1 MTAMLKQLKV
11 WFVGVALVALAAC
24 QSSGGERPDAGAR
37 GGEAIDLALG
47 TVAMAEWPSVHEAGG
62 VVRPRQT
69 AVLSSRIVAPVLE
82 VRVNTGDRVR
92 RGQPLLVLD
101 GRELQANAA
110 RASAAASGSK
120 LGLQAAQAE
129 ARAAGSALTLARLTH
144 ERVRGLHERKSA
156 TAQELDEATAVLAG
170 AEARVAGANARV
182 AEAEQGIAAS
192 QAAEQSASVGVSYTV
207 LAAPFDGI
215 VAARQA
221 DPGSLATPGAPLL
234 TVDDTSAFR
243 LEARIDESQARLVQA
258 GSAAQMRLDAASSD
272 PDGAWQATKVS
283 EVAQVDPSSHS
294 FIVKFDLP
302 AGAIARPGQFGRAR
316 ILGPARRVLAVPGT
330 AVVRRGQL
338 SFAYVVDEAG
348 VARLRMVSVGES
360 SVDHIEV
367 LAGLQPGDRVVLNP
381 PPSLE
386 DGRTVRGAPQDQG
399 ASK

>member
-1 MTAMLKQLKV
+1 VTAMLKQSKI
-11 WFVGVALVALAAC
+11 WFVGIAVVGLAAC
-24 QSSGGERPDAGAR
+24 QSSSGERPEAGAR
-37 GGEAIDLALG
+37 GGEPIDLALG
-47 TVAMAEWPSVHEAGG
+47 TVAMAEWPAVHEAGG

-110 RASAAASGSK
+110 RATAAASGSK

-129 ARAAGSALTLARLTH
+129 ARAAASALTLARLTH
-144 ERVRGLHERKSA
+144 ERVRGLNERKSA

-207 LAAPFDGI
+207 LTAPFDG
-215 VAARQA
+215 VVGARQA

-243 LEARIDESQARLVQA
+243 LEARIDESQARLVQV
-258 GSAAQMRLDAASSD
+258 GSAAQMRLDLSSD
-272 PDGAWQATKVS
+272 ADGTWQATRVS

-294 FIVKFDLP
+294 FVVKFDLP
-302 AGAIARPGQFGRAR
+302 AGAVARPGQFGRAR
-316 ILGPARRVLAVPGT
+316 ILGPARRVLAVPAT

-338 SFAYVVDEAG
+338 SFAYVVDGAG
-348 VARLRMVSVGES
+348 VARLRMVSVGEPT
-360 SVDHIEV
+360 VDDIEI

-386 DGRTVRGAPQDQG
+386 DGRPVRGAPHAQG
-399 ASK
+399 EAK